1 MKLPFYALLLV
12 LAGCAR
18 VEETAGT
25 FKDASTP
32 DASEELVPFAGDF
45 PWYSVRFKEDTQIF
59 TRPGTRDFNSFS
71 FDLSEKN
78 KVLLQGPTQ
87 TSSTY
92 YPGKTYGQYYN
103 GLFSD
108 VDSFDGACNPKNFE
122 YMATV
127 LQADWKP
134 FQRAT
139 VRYGRLRFVT
149 AFNIDSFDTMIL
161 CFSTH
166 SDAGW
171 KWHTGRARYTKVN
184 DSDINAN
191 IVGNFYADFLVN
203 ERDIDQIAFNGNI
216 EGGIVAFEYEAIAP

>member
-92 YPGKTYGQYYN
+92 YPGKSYGQYYN
-103 GLFSD
+103 GSFRDIELADGPCNSKHFPYMVD
-108 VDSFDGACNPKNFE
+108 VLKGE
-122 YMATV
+122 T
-127 LQADWKP
+127 KP

-139 VRYGRLRFVT
+139 VRYARLRFVT
-149 AFNIDSFDTMIL
+149 AFQVGTPEQLKL
-161 CFSTH
+161 CFATH

-171 KWHTGRARYTKVN
+171 KWHAGRATFVKVN
-184 DSDINAN
+184 DGDVNTN
-191 IVGNFYADFLVN
+191 TVGNFYTDFLVN
-203 ERDIDQIAFNGNI
+203 ERDIDQIVFNGDTD
-216 EGGIVAFEYEAIAP
+216 GGIVAFEYEAIAP

>member
-1 MKLPFYALLLV
+1 MKLPFYALFFV

-25 FKDASTP
+25 SKDASTP

-59 TRPGTRDFNSFS
+59 TRPGTREFNSFS
-71 FDLSEKN
+71 FDLSAKD

-92 YPGKTYGQYYN
+92 YPGKSYGQYYN
-103 GLFSD
+103 GLFD
-108 VDSFDGACNPKNFE
+108 KMDPLDGACNTKNFPS
-122 YMATV
+122 MTRV
-127 LQADWKP
+127 LESAKKP

-149 AFNIDSFDTMIL
+149 AFDIGAFDTMFL
-161 CFSTH
+161 CFATH

-171 KWHTGRARYTKVN
+171 KWHMGRARYTKVN